1 MLGATADSK
10 PLAANQRLQTKIREM
25 VAHTRNPTPAIAHD
39 RQSDRC
45 QRQDKRDAGNYRQDP
60 IGHPCEEMLSAPER
74 IPFFRIVRQE
84 LDFASNSLI
93 QRLPIA
99 CREESSPS
107 CSTGSQRSIA
117 VPKLRPSARWQAGRG
132 TGPSWRSAIRL
143 PVASP
148 SKLSESAVNTHG
160 LSPMMS
166 RPPSPPVSIVPWMRA
181 PRRRPRRPCKK
192 AGARA
197 NGRDEREEQ
206 SPPFSFNP
214 STLRPGPQRF
224 TLRMAVWKLLR
235 ARCR

>member
-1 MLGATADSK
+1 
-10 PLAANQRLQTKIREM
+10 
-25 VAHTRNPTPAIAHD
+25 
-39 RQSDRC
+39 
-45 QRQDKRDAGNYRQDP
+45 
-60 IGHPCEEMLSAPER
+60 MLSAPER

-181 PRRRPRRPCKK
+181 PS
-192 AGARA
+192 ADQDARA
-197 NGRDEREEQ
+197 RRQ
-206 SPPFSFNP
+206 
-214 STLRPGPQRF
+214 GPE
-224 TLRMAVWKLLR
+224 RMAAMREKSSRHRSRSTPLHCAQARKGSRCEWLYGNYYARGVGSRVLGGIGPAQEHKMHD
-235 ARCR
+235 RCRQYGDKGLRCVEGES